1 MKNKLI
7 PSLFILICLILGLSS
22 FEVKA
27 QETVHKQVDEMPSPP
42 GGMEGFTQYMIKS
55 LKYPEVAKEK
65 GIEGMVVVAFV
76 VKSDGS
82 VENIEIIRG
91 IGAGCDEE
99 ALRVVAESGKWTP
112 GKKEGKA
119 VNTQMTLPVQFKL

>member
-27 QETVHKQVDEMPSPP
+27 QETIHKQVDEMPSPP
-42 GGMEGFTQYMIKS
+42 GGMQGFTQYMIEN